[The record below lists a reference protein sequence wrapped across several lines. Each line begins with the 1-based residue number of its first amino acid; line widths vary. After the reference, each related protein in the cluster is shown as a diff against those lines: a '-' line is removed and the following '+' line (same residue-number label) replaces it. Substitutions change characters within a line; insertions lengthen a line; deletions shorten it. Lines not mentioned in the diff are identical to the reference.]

1 MLTLSFTHKSD
12 IMSTVMHYMNRA
24 VPRSKTGDR
33 AINTQN
39 TSEYAAAMA
48 LKTTG

>member
-1 MLTLSFTHKSD
+1 MLTLSFTHKPD
-12 IMSTVMHYMNRA
+12 IMSAVMHYMNRA

-33 AINTQN
+33 VINTQN
-39 TSEYAAAMA
+39 NQNATAMA